1 MAYRPTILVVDDEE
15 NMRESLKDIL
25 EEDNYSVEMAE
36 NGVAALEAIES
47 QEISVVITDAR
58 MPEMDGFELLRKTKH
73 AKPDL
78 PVIMITA
85 YATPK
90 LAVEA
95 MKQGAEDYV
104 SKPFD
109 PDEILIKIKSI
120 LRHNKLLAENIRLKG
135 TLKKGFDISNIIG
148 ESAEINEVLDLIG
161 KVAPAPS
168 YVLIQG
174 ESGTGKELV
183 AKAIHTQSPR
193 RDEPFITVNCAA
205 IPETLLESE
214 LFGYRKGAFT
224 DAHKDK
230 KGRFEEADGGT
241 LFLDEIGDM
250 AMALQAKILR
260 VLQEKTFRK
269 IGDEQTTEAD
279 VRVIAATNK
288 DLIEAIKE
296 GSFREDLYFRINV
309 INISLPPL
317 RNRKSDI
324 PLLIRHFI
332 QRYNLSMGKQVN
344 RVTEDAVNFMKNYA
358 WPGNIRE
365 LENLVERLIILCP
378 EDYIDLDHVKKN
390 MLMLGDS
397 PKGIDGF
404 IEQYPDFKEAVD
416 AFQRLVIERALDKAG
431 GHTQRAADLL
441 KISRPALRYQMKKL
455 GIAGS
460 DEI

>member
-1 MAYRPTILVVDDEE
+1 MANTPLILVVDDEE

-25 EEDNYSVEMAE
+25 VEDNYDVEVSESGA
-36 NGVAALEAIES
+36 NALDKV
-47 QEISVVITDAR
+47 QKLDVSVVITDAR
-58 MPEMDGFELLRKTKH
+58 MPEMDGFELLRAIKKDW
-73 AKPDL
+73 PEL

-95 MKQGAEDYV
+95 MKQGAADYV

-109 PDEILIKIKSI
+109 PDEILLTIKKILKHESI
-120 LRHNKLLAENIRLKG
+120 VKENIQLKDQ
-135 TLKKGFDISNIIG
+135 LKQKFDIANIIG
-148 ESAEINEVLDLIG
+148 DSQEIRKVLDIIE

-168 YVLIQG
+168 NVLIQG
-174 ESGTGKELV
+174 ESGTGKELA
-183 AKAIHTQSPR
+183 AKAIHFLSKR
-193 RDEPFITVNCAA
+193 RDKPFVTVNCAA

-230 KGRFEEADGGT
+230 KGRFEEADKGT

-269 IGDEQTTEAD
+269 IGDEKPSEVD

-288 DLIEAIKE
+288 DLVECIRE
-296 GSFREDLYFRINV
+296 GRFREDLYFRINV
-309 INISLPPL
+309 INIHIPPL
-317 RNRKSDI
+317 RNRKTDI
-324 PLLIRHFI
+324 PLLVQNFI

-344 RVTEDAVNFMKNYA
+344 RVTSDALEFLKTYS

-365 LENLVERLIILCP
+365 LENLIERLIILCP
-378 EDYIDLDHVKKN
+378 DDFIDLEQVKKN
-390 MLMLGDS
+390 LFAMDDS
-397 PKGIDGF
+397 PKGINGF
-404 IEQYPDFKEAVD
+404 IEQHGSFKDSVD
-416 AFQRLVIERALDKAG
+416 AFQRLVIERAMEKAD
-431 GHTQRAADLL
+431 GHTQKAADLL
-441 KISRPALRYQMKKL
+441 QISRHALRYQMNKL

-460 DEI
+460 DDN